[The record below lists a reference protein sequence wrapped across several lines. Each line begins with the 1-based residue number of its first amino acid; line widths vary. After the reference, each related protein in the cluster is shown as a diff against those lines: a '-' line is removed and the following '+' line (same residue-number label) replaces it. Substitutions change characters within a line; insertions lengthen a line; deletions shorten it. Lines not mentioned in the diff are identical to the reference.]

1 MSVLLGFHEL
11 TIKLPFGK
19 RRASKKQVLS
29 KRFLAGITL
38 FITVLSIVAWVF
50 YYNQGLTLSYNDARS
65 HLNVARRVFD
75 NLQPGLAQIGS
86 VWLPFYHVLEL
97 PLVWNDFLWHSG
109 IAGSAISM
117 ASFVLGGL
125 FIVKLSQKLNF
136 DLGATVIALAIYVFN
151 PNLLFMQ
158 TTPMTESL
166 LMFLSLAA
174 VYYTVSW
181 VKSLKTLDMIAA
193 GFFTF
198 LATLTRYDGWF
209 LLIFIAMA
217 VAYVAY
223 KKRGYKFTEGNLLLY
238 ATLAGFGVILWIL
251 WNWLIFGDPLYFV
264 SGPFSAKAQQ
274 DILQAQGRLLTK
286 GNPVYSFFL
295 YLLVVR
301 HNVGLWI
308 GLLSLI
314 GGWLFVKSKEYSQE
328 VKIAVGLLLVPFIF
342 NVFSLVAGHS
352 VIHLPSLPP
361 YTWFNDRYGLM
372 MLPAVAIAVGF
383 LVKGKKAALILVS
396 LILLSQTYLMY
407 VSNQII
413 TIEDGVK
420 GASGDFLD
428 KAGDWIGANIDDG
441 LVLVAASSNDALLFR
456 SGLQLKQFIVEGARG
471 YWEESLEDPTKH
483 AKWVIM
489 REGDLVEKELSDNPN
504 FLNNYRLVYRDEF
517 SYIYKL
523 DQTIEHQLGENELP

>member
-1 MSVLLGFHEL
+1 MSVSLNFHEL
-11 TIKLPFGK
+11 TISLPLGK
-19 RRASKKQVLS
+19 RKASKKQVLS
-29 KRFLAGITL
+29 KKFLAGISL
-38 FITVLSIVAWVF
+38 FLIVLSIGAWVF
-50 YYNQGLTLSYNDARS
+50 YYSQDLTLSYNDARS

-86 VWLPFYHVLEL
+86 VWLPLYHVLEL
-97 PLVWNDFLWHSG
+97 PFVWNNFLWQSG
-109 IAGSAISM
+109 LAGSIVSM
-117 ASFVLGGL
+117 ASFVLGG
-125 FIVKLSQKLNF
+125 FYIVKLAQKLNF
-136 DLGATVIALAIYVFN
+136 DLGATMVAVAIYAIN

-166 LMFLSLAA
+166 LMFLSIAA

-181 VKSLKTLDMIAA
+181 VKSLNILDIMAA

-217 VAYVAY
+217 VSYVAF
-223 KKRGYKFTEGNLLLY
+223 KKRGIKFVEGNVILF
-238 ATLAGFGVILWIL
+238 ATLAGFGVFLWIL
-251 WNWLIFGDPLYFV
+251 WNWVIFGDPLYFV
-264 SGPFSAKAQQ
+264 FGPFSAKVQQ
-274 DILQAQGRLLTK
+274 DVLLAQGRLFTK

-295 YLLVVR
+295 YLLVAR
-301 HNVGLWI
+301 YNVGVWL

-314 GGWLFVKSKEYSQE
+314 GGWLFIKSKEYSRE

-352 VIHLPSLPP
+352 VIHLPNLPP

-383 LVKGKKAALILVS
+383 LVKGKRAALILVS
-396 LILLSQTYLMY
+396 LILLTQTYLTY

-428 KAGDWIGANIDDG
+428 EAGNWIGANIDDG

-456 SGLQLKQFIVEGARG
+456 SGLNLNQFIVEGARG
-471 YWEESLEDPTKH
+471 YWEDSLEDPTRY

-489 REGDLVEKELSDNPN
+489 RDGDLVEKELSDNPN
-504 FLNNYRLVYRDEF
+504 FLDNYRLVYRDEF

-523 DQTIEHQLGENELP
+523 DKASNRSLSENELP

>member
-1 MSVLLGFHEL
+1 MNISLNLRKL
-11 TIKLPFGK
+11 TIEFPLGERKVLKGFAIP
-19 RRASKKQVLS
+19 RRLLVTIML
-29 KRFLAGITL
+29 LLTI
-38 FITVLSIVAWVF
+38 LSIVAWVF
-50 YYNQGLTLSYNDARS
+50 YYKQGLTLSYNDARS

-75 NLQPGLAQIGS
+75 NLQPGFAQIGS
-86 VWLPFYHVLEL
+86 VWLPLYHILEL

-117 ASFVLGGL
+117 ASFVLGGF
-125 FIVKLSQKLNF
+125 FIFRLSQKLNF
-136 DLGATVIALAIYVFN
+136 DLGATVITLAIYALN

-181 VKSLKTLDMIAA
+181 VKSLNTLDIISA
-193 GFFTF
+193 GFFSF
-198 LATLTRYDGWF
+198 LASLTRYDGWF

-238 ATLAGFGVILWIL
+238 ATLAGFGVLLWIL
-251 WNWLIFGDPLYFV
+251 WNWVIFGDPFYFV
-264 SGPFSAKAQQ
+264 FGPFSAKAQQ
-274 DILQAQGRLLTK
+274 DILESQGRLLTK

-295 YLLVVR
+295 YLLVVK
-301 HNVGLWI
+301 HNIGLWI
-308 GLLSLI
+308 GLLSFI
-314 GGWLFVKSKEYSQE
+314 GGWLFMKSKEYKRE
-328 VKIAVGLLLVPFIF
+328 LKIAVGLLLVPFIF
-342 NVFSLVAGHS
+342 NVLSLVTGHS

-383 LVKGKKAALILVS
+383 LVKGKRVAFILVS

-428 KAGDWIGANIDDG
+428 KAGKWIGANVDDG
-441 LVLVAASSNDALLFR
+441 LILVAASSNDALLFS
-456 SGLQLKQFIVEGARG
+456 SGLQLRQYIVEGVRV

-489 REGDLVEKELSDNPN
+489 KKGDLVDKNLRNNPN
-504 FLNNYRLVYRDEF
+504 FINNYRLVYRDEF

-523 DQTIEHQLGENELP
+523 DQMTEIPLSENELP